1 MPLQPVTR
9 RSVPDEVFDQVLGEV
24 VDGGIGAG
32 ESLPSERRLA
42 EVLGVS
48 RPAVREALQRMA
60 ATRLVEVRHGGA
72 TTVRDFRRYAG
83 MDLLPRLLVR
93 RGKLDA
99 SVARSVLEAR
109 LAIGPAVAALAAA
122 RGGPALAAALTE
134 TLDRLAGTDD
144 DVERQV
150 HALEFWD
157 QVVDAADSMVF
168 RLMFNSLR
176 AAYEPALEAL
186 APLMAEE
193 VGQVD
198 AYRVLTAALGAGDPE
213 TARAAADR
221 VLRPATESLL
231 AALAALAAVRRG
243 APMTKPTPEIE
254 ALAAQRLAADEDRIT
269 GQAKRRQSLSLRAA
283 GAEFWKHPSPWLIA
297 TFLVGAIAAR
307 VAVGGGS
314 WWELVIPAALIALFP
329 VIEWC
334 IHVAILHWKPRTLGP
349 VTIDSLL
356 ARDHRAHHADP
367 RDLPLVF
374 IPWKALV
381 WLLPAYVAIA
391 WLAMPTTAS
400 AFSLLVSVYGSH
412 VRLRVDPLPG
422 AQRPPAEVALVP
434 LGVAQPPAAPLQ
446 ERALL
451 VHRDQRRYGGPA
463 VRHLPGRPVR
473 GADVTDRQGAAR
485 PRGDPLVAQHA
496 TLSARVG
503 LAGVSRPLGST
514 VRRRRLVAGLPTS
527 ARPP

>member
-1 MPLQPVTR
+1 MALQPVTR

-24 VDGGIGAG
+24 VDGEIGAG

-72 TTVRDFRRYAG
+72 TTVRDFKRSAG
-83 MDLLPRLLVR
+83 LDLLPRLLVR

-122 RGGPALAAALTE
+122 RGGPVLAAHLTE

-144 DVERQV
+144 GPAGDIERQV

-157 QVVDAADSMVF
+157 RVVDAADSTVF

-231 AALAALAAVRRG
+231 RALAALGAV
-243 APMTKPTPEIE
+243 
-254 ALAAQRLAADEDRIT
+254 
-269 GQAKRRQSLSLRAA
+269 
-283 GAEFWKHPSPWLIA
+283 
-297 TFLVGAIAAR
+297 
-307 VAVGGGS
+307 
-314 WWELVIPAALIALFP
+314 
-329 VIEWC
+329 
-334 IHVAILHWKPRTLGP
+334 
-349 VTIDSLL
+349 
-356 ARDHRAHHADP
+356 
-367 RDLPLVF
+367 
-374 IPWKALV
+374 
-381 WLLPAYVAIA
+381 
-391 WLAMPTTAS
+391 
-400 AFSLLVSVYGSH
+400 
-412 VRLRVDPLPG
+412 PLPG
-422 AQRPPAEVALVP
+422 SEEQ
-434 LGVAQPPAAPLQ
+434 
-446 ERALL
+446 
-451 VHRDQRRYGGPA
+451 
-463 VRHLPGRPVR
+463 
-473 GADVTDRQGAAR
+473 
-485 PRGDPLVAQHA
+485 
-496 TLSARVG
+496 S
-503 LAGVSRPLGST
+503 
-514 VRRRRLVAGLPTS
+514 
-527 ARPP
+527 